1 MRALSLSLSFSL
13 VSSLSLFPLLFFPL
27 SRACKSSFAHSD
39 TNAHAQREEE
49 RGGQQHQE
57 KERKG
62 EREERG
68 RKHACKRETWG
79 ETNRERKRERERK
92 RTRGGGKEVRECVH
106 T

>member
-1 MRALSLSLSFSL
+1 MRDTLSLVPF
-13 VSSLSLFPLLFFPL
+13 LFFAL
-27 SRACKSSFAHSD
+27 SRACKPSFAHSD

-49 RGGQQHQE
+49 RGGQQHKE

-68 RKHACKRETWG
+68 RKHACTRETWG
-79 ETNRERKRERERK
+79 KRNGERKKEREGK
-92 RTRGGGKEVRECVH
+92 RRRGGGGKVQECVH